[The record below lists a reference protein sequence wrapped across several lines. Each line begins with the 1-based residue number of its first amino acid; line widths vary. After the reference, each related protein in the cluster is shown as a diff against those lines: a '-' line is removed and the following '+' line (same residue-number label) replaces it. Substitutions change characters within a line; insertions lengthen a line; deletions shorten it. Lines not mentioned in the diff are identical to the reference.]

1 VLIKSKKKLMAR
13 VENYADNYY
22 SDLGVPK
29 DANTKEIKAA
39 FRRLARQYHPDLH
52 PDDPISA
59 EKFKQISQAYDVLS
73 DPTKRHR
80 YDLRSSF
87 NHRQASPGNTTGQ
100 TTTSYSS
107 NPKTAQGFYHRGNL
121 KTQNKEYRQAIEDF
135 TEAIKLNPQFIDA
148 YLKRCEMRYKMG
160 DNQGVLDDCYQ
171 IFSINPNIAK
181 AHYYQGR
188 ARYSLGYTEPAIK
201 SYDLAI
207 VNDGKYPQAYYYRG
221 IAQKE
226 ILAISAAI
234 KDLHKAAEL
243 FRSQKNYEAYRRS
256 QEIINELTKNH
267 HGSGWFDNLIHNS
280 LMTLSLTFFNP
291 GGGLLP
297 AFSRLNSRQSIQV
310 GIVYALFSSLFF
322 VCTYFMTGLPLKVKI
337 WQLFLIA
344 MIPFV
349 SFLTTGNII
358 RFILINRGGFAT
370 DVFMA
375 GVAIAP
381 IAFVSLLLGFIP
393 ISAFAYI
400 IPLAFFGFSY
410 CALSLYTGY
419 TQLFNITESK
429 AAFTVALMLVF
440 NVYICWSLM
449 SYFLIA

>member
-1 VLIKSKKKLMAR
+1 MAR

-22 SDLGVPK
+22 SALGVSK

-39 FRRLARQYHPDLH
+39 FRRLARQYHPDLN
-52 PDDPISA
+52 PDDPVSA

-73 DPTKRHR
+73 DSTKRHH
-80 YDLRSSF
+80 YDLRASF
-87 NHRQASPGNTTGQ
+87 NHRQATARNTTQ
-100 TTTSYSS
+100 KTTTSYSS

-121 KTQNKEYRQAIEDF
+121 RTQNKEYRQAIEDF

-171 IFSINPNIAK
+171 IFSINPNVAK

-207 VNDGKYPQAYYYRG
+207 ANDGNYPQAYYYRG
-221 IAQKE
+221 IAHKE
-226 ILAISAAI
+226 ILANILAI
-234 KDLHKAAEL
+234 KDLNKAAEL
-243 FRSQKNYEAYRRS
+243 FRAQKNYEAYRRS
-256 QEIINELTKNH
+256 QEIINELTKNNRV
-267 HGSGWFDNLIHNS
+267 SGWFDNLIRNS
-280 LMTLSLTFFNP
+280 LMTLSLSFLNP

-297 AFSRLNSRQSIQV
+297 AFSRLNHQQSQQV
-310 GIVYALFSSLFF
+310 GVIYGLFSSLFF
-322 VCTYFMTGLPLKVKI
+322 VCTYFMTGLPLEVKI

-344 MIPFV
+344 MIPFI
-349 SFLTTGNII
+349 SLTATGNIL
-358 RFILINRGGFAT
+358 RFILLNRGNFST
-370 DVFMA
+370 DVFIA

-381 IAFVSLLLGFIP
+381 IALVSLLLGFIP
-393 ISAFAYI
+393 ISAFAYT

-410 CALSLYTGY
+410 SALSLYIGY
-419 TQLFNITESK
+419 TQLLNVTESK
-429 AAFTVALMLVF
+429 AAFTVALMLVL
-440 NVYICWSLM
+440 NIYICFSLM
-449 SYFLIA
+449 SYFLIV